1 MLKPGPGKD
10 NSGDIEAMQA
20 RHAFMWLLWEAGALP
35 YAESP
40 FQGPCMA
47 PWTLAGLGHCEGD
60 VDADV
65 HAFQP
70 LRTWFP
76 ASLTTCIRG
85 CEDAGRTCA
94 YVSFKDDNLFNRDH
108 DRTGLCLLASH
119 CPVLRPTIVGAA
131 TFTRR
136 NYLHVPEQGGPRSPR
151 RDLVSLAPA
160 EPYCSPHCL
169 SKRLCATSGAVTL
182 AEACDSLMDGLFR
195 LRSVVETSTQ
205 LSVMI
210 ATSDRRLLCGRGGAV
225 HAAATCQT
233 SWELVYDFHSEAEA
247 EKISQPC
254 AQLRH
259 GGRFLAVS
267 FDGRV
272 VLQEERGSCW
282 AVGFEQRRMKD
293 QLLHGLPEVY
303 DINLQDQTGEVPN
316 LWVQASP
323 AFHYMLQRF
332 LSTVQHAGDPVR
344 VCIQWMHDVKDASKK
359 GFQEVEGARY
369 MDYAFQKL
377 MLQIESELVAHFAPP
392 RQQAVIFSD
401 LDVVVFGGWVDT
413 LLECV
418 TGPNAADVCFT
429 QRGGFGTNKRQLVN
443 AGVYAARAGNGAN
456 LARLLAEVVKLQNQ
470 DLIGKFRT
478 NQQIL
483 NLVLRDVKRAV
494 AKSLATKPLRWG
506 VYSPVLAFTGFMVTS
521 TVLSIRLHHVTGS
534 MVSSKDKLRMMDAAV
549 LLHEDLEQLCPFY
562 TVRGRVS
569 FIGPLSAYCFQ
580 LLAVDPH
587 FGHAV
592 QPFKVLEGFGEEDLQ
607 SLTVVLQAAGQF
619 WFSLLTALISRFNSQ
634 GGYRH
639 YRQVRRNSSEFVCTQ
654 IHQQPCQRR

>member
-1 MLKPGPGKD
+1 
-10 NSGDIEAMQA
+10 MQA
-20 RHAFMWLLWEAGALP
+20 RHAFTWLLWEAGALP
-35 YAESP
+35 HAESP
-40 FQGPCMA
+40 FRGPCLA
-47 PWTLAGLGHCEGD
+47 PWTLVGLGHCEGD
-60 VDADV
+60 VHADV

-70 LRTWFP
+70 LRWWFP
-76 ASLTTCIRG
+76 ASLTTCIRS

-94 YVSFKDDNLFNRDH
+94 YVSFKDDNLFRREDE
-108 DRTGLCLLASH
+108 RTGLCLLASH
-119 CPVLRPTIVGAA
+119 CPVLRATTVGAA
-131 TFTRR
+131 TFARR
-136 NYLHVPEQGGPRSPR
+136 NYLHLPENSGPRSPK
-151 RDLVSLAPA
+151 RDLVSLSPA
-160 EPYCSPHCL
+160 QPYCSPRCS
-169 SKRLCATSGAVTL
+169 SKRLCATLEAVTL

-195 LRSVVETSTQ
+195 LRSAVETSTQ

-225 HAAATCQT
+225 HVATTCQT
-233 SWELVYDFHSEAEA
+233 SWELVYDFPSERDNEAE
-247 EKISQPC
+247 EIWQPC
-254 AQLRH
+254 VQLRH

-272 VLQEERGSCW
+272 VLQEKSSSCW

-303 DINLQDQTGEVPN
+303 DINLQDQSGEVPN

-323 AFHYMLQRF
+323 AFHYMLQGF
-332 LSTVQHAGDPVR
+332 LSTLQHAGDPVR

-359 GFQEVEGARY
+359 GFHIVEGARY
-369 MDYAFQKL
+369 MDYVFQKL
-377 MLQIESELVAHFAPP
+377 MLQIESELVACFAPP

-401 LDVVVFGGWVDT
+401 MDVVVFGGWVDT
-413 LLECV
+413 MLECV
-418 TGPNAADVCFT
+418 TGPDSADVCFT

-456 LARLLAEVVKLQNQ
+456 LARLLAEVVKLQSQ
-470 DLIGKFRT
+470 DLIGEFRT

-494 AKSLATKPLRWG
+494 DKSQATKPLRWG
-506 VYSPVLAFTGFMVTS
+506 VYSPLLAYTGFMVTS

-534 MVSSKDKLRMMDAAV
+534 VVSSKDKLRMMDAAV
-549 LLHEDLEQLCPFY
+549 LLHDDLEHLCPFY

-580 LLAVDPH
+580 LLAIDPH

-592 QPFKVLEGFGEEDLQ
+592 QPFKVLEGFGAEDLQ
-607 SLTVVLQAAGQF
+607 SLAVVLEAAGLF
-619 WFSLLTALISRFNSQ
+619 WPNLLPAVIHPFNSL

-639 YRQVRRNSSEFVCTQ
+639 YRQVRQNSSEFVCAQ
-654 IHQQPCQRR
+654 IHQKPCRR